1 MALTS
6 TDIGSRVEFGSYF
19 FSENSETKE
28 PVSWIVLDRDDKS
41 VLLLTEFGIDCRPY
55 HPGCG
60 DMTWENSEFRGW
72 LNGEFFSTAFS
83 PKEQELILEN
93 ANKNPDNE
101 LYHTKGG
108 NDTRDRVFA
117 LSLDEVKRYLPDA
130 ESRKTTPTPYTLSKN
145 LWTHKDKTCYWWL
158 RSPGIMQ
165 YNAAAI
171 YYSGLVSD
179 IGCFTGDEKV
189 AARPAIRVRI

>member
-1 MALTS
+1 MALSS
-6 TDIGSRVEFGSYF
+6 TDIGSRTEFGSYF
-19 FSENSETKE
+19 LSENATTKD
-28 PVSWIVLDRDDKS
+28 PLTWIVLDRDAES
-41 VLLLTEFGIDCRPY
+41 VLLLTEFGIDCRCY

-60 DMTWENSEFRGW
+60 DITWENSEYRSW
-72 LNGEFFSTAFS
+72 LNGEFYSTAFS
-83 PKEQELILEN
+83 ADEKELILETVN
-93 ANKNPDNE
+93 RNPDNE
-101 LYHTKGG
+101 LYHTRGG

-117 LSLDEVKRYLPDA
+117 LSLDEVKHYLPDTR
-130 ESRKTTPTPYTLSKN
+130 SRQTTPTPFTLAKN

-165 YNAAAI
+165 YNAATI